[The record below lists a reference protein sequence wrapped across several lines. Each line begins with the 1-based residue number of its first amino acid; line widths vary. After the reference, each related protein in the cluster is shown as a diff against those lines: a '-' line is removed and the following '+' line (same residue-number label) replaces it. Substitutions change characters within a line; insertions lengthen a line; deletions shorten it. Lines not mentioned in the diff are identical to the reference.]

1 MDEPNSAEPFMTVSY
16 YLVAFIDLL
25 GQKNDLKKL
34 PPDFSFADPEKR
46 EELVQY
52 IKRTFGTVQHFYEA
66 FEDYFKANS
75 DYQYSR
81 LPPAIAQKLKQSRVK
96 YQTFTDG
103 ITIFTSLQ
111 ETGKSIPVQDVFAI
125 LSACASMFIMF
136 LSIEKPLRGGVDIGI
151 GMETA
156 KHGIYGPVVVQAYE
170 LESVIADYP
179 RIAVGNGVDKYL
191 QSEANLPGSD
201 LFSAYR
207 RSMSEKC
214 RNILCLD
221 TDGTRI
227 IHYLG
232 KGFKE
237 SVANDLLGD
246 LPLNAYEFVTRETER
261 FKIENDKKLHNRYA
275 RLKQYFDRELD
286 RWIRS

>member
-1 MDEPNSAEPFMTVSY
+1 MDDLNSSESFMTVSY

-34 PPDFSFADPEKR
+34 PRAFSFSDPTKR
-46 EELVQY
+46 DELVQY
-52 IKRTFGTVQHFYEA
+52 IKKTFGTVQHFYEA
-66 FEDYFKANS
+66 FDDYFKANS

-81 LPPAIAQKLKQSRVK
+81 LPPPVAERLKQSRVK

-111 ETGKSIPVQDVFAI
+111 ETGESIPVQDVFAI
-125 LSACASMFIMF
+125 LSACASVFVMF
-136 LSIEKPLRGGVDIGI
+136 LSIGKPLRGGVDIGI

-156 KHGIYGPVVVQAYE
+156 RHGIYGPVVVQAYE
-170 LESVIADYP
+170 LESSMAEYP
-179 RIAVGNGVDKYL
+179 RIAVGNGVVEYL
-191 QSEANLPGSD
+191 QSEANFPGSD

-207 RSMSEKC
+207 KSLSQTCM
-214 RNILCLD
+214 NILCLD

-227 IHYLG
+227 IDYLG
-232 KGFKE
+232 KGFKD
-237 SVANDLLGD
+237 SVANDILGD
-246 LPLNAYEFVTRETER
+246 LPLKAYEFVTTEAER
-261 FKIENDKKLHNRYA
+261 FKIEKDGKLLNRYT